1 MRLDSS
7 RALGRLACLAALFT
21 VELLIISTWL
31 DTGSLSGGQGLVAL
45 VHDWGPWAVRVSVV
59 FVVFSLLFAAFTA
72 KSRLLEVPVLLA
84 EHPIAWRLLV
94 AHLGAM
100 LLFTG
105 LSWFLF
111 ESRPNGISADI
122 TVVGWVASG
131 LCAIVLAALAFA
143 PAAVWLLIITRTRG
157 GWAYGLAAALGAYLL
172 GNYAREFW
180 QPLSRETFALVQVI
194 LRPLIPGLI
203 SDPATL
209 QIGSP
214 VFMVQIAKECSGY
227 EGIGLVLTLTAIWLW
242 FLRREWRFPQA
253 LLLLP
258 AGAFAIW
265 VLNAIRIALLILIGH
280 AGAPEI
286 ALGGFHSQAGW
297 IMFTSL
303 TIGFCVLA
311 RRLPW
316 MNKIQPEESLHS
328 PTATRNPAVPYLMPF
343 LVMLAASLISRSAM
357 ADFEW
362 FYPLRVLAALAT
374 LWFFRDAYR
383 SMNWRIGWPAL
394 AIGGLVFCIWIALER
409 FGGGAH
415 GGAMPAAL
423 AESSPAVR
431 FTWLGFRVFGAVVTV
446 PLAEELAYR
455 GFLIRWLA
463 SRDFESVGW
472 RSFSWLPFLISSA
485 AFGVLHGERWLA
497 GTIAGFFYAFALL
510 RKGSIG
516 EAVVAH
522 ATTNALLAAWVLLA
536 GNWELW

>member
-1 MRLDSS
+1 
-7 RALGRLACLAALFT
+7 
-21 VELLIISTWL
+21 
-31 DTGSLSGGQGLVAL
+31 
-45 VHDWGPWAVRVSVV
+45 
-59 FVVFSLLFAAFTA
+59 
-72 KSRLLEVPVLLA
+72 
-84 EHPIAWRLLV
+84 
-94 AHLGAM
+94 
-100 LLFTG
+100 
-105 LSWFLF
+105 
-111 ESRPNGISADI
+111 
-122 TVVGWVASG
+122 
-131 LCAIVLAALAFA
+131 
-143 PAAVWLLIITRTRG
+143 
-157 GWAYGLAAALGAYLL
+157 
-172 GNYAREFW
+172 
-180 QPLSRETFALVQVI
+180 
-194 LRPLIPGLI
+194 
-203 SDPATL
+203 
-209 QIGSP
+209 
-214 VFMVQIAKECSGY
+214 
-227 EGIGLVLTLTAIWLW
+227 
-242 FLRREWRFPQA
+242 
-253 LLLLP
+253 
-258 AGAFAIW
+258 
-265 VLNAIRIALLILIGH
+265 
-280 AGAPEI
+280 
-286 ALGGFHSQAGW
+286 
-297 IMFTSL
+297 
-303 TIGFCVLA
+303 
-311 RRLPW
+311 
-316 MNKIQPEESLHS
+316 
-328 PTATRNPAVPYLMPF
+328 
-343 LVMLAASLISRSAM
+343 MLAASLISRSAM

-362 FYPLRVLAALAT
+362 FYPLRVLAT
-374 LWFFRDAYR
+374 LLTVWLFRDAYR